1 MTMAGR
7 GLAALA
13 LALLMALPASAQLRR
28 SGASEGDRP
37 GRFDY
42 YVLSLSWSPT
52 YCADAGDRDSGQQ
65 CNSARPYAFVLHG
78 LWPQYDRGWPES
90 CDTRGRAWVP
100 QHTID
105 DMLDIMPSRQLIIH
119 EYKKHG
125 TCSGLSPNGYFD
137 LARRAY
143 GNIRIPQRY
152 QRPQEALQVAP
163 GEVVADF
170 VQANPDL
177 KPEMIAVT
185 CDRRLRELRVCL
197 SRDLKPQPC
206 GSNESGGKLCSRDAV
221 IMPPVRAR
229 RN

>member
-1 MTMAGR
+1 MTIAGR
-7 GLAALA
+7 GLAPLA
-13 LALLMALPASAQLRR
+13 LALLIALPASAQLRGSR
-28 SGASEGDRP
+28 SSEGDRP

-42 YVLSLSWSPT
+42 YVLALSWSPT

-90 CDTRGRAWVP
+90 CDTRRRAWVP
-100 QHTID
+100 QNTID
-105 DMLDIMPSRQLIIH
+105 DMLDIMPSRGLIIH

-143 GNIRIPQRY
+143 GSIKIPQRY
-152 QRPQEALQVAP
+152 QRPQEALQVSP

-170 VQANPDL
+170 VKANPNL

-185 CDRRLRELRVCL
+185 CDRRLRELRICL

-206 GSNESGGKLCSRDAV
+206 GSNERGGKLCSRDAV